1 MLYVG
6 FPHGWA
12 PTAPKADPLSG
23 APRTSVPRAGRAG
36 SLRCARGAIKS
47 AAPARRPC
55 ADSARSGLPE
65 PATVP
70 LRPAYL
76 PTDMDAERQPR
87 RGICPNDAPQR
98 VGREIW
104 TEHTMVCSVHISLPT
119 LCGASFG
126 QIPRRGCRSASMS
139 VGRYAG
145 RNGTVAGS
153 GSPLRAESAQGRR
166 AGAADLIAPR
176 AHRKLPARPARGTEV
191 RGAPERGS
199 ALGAVGAQPCGN
211 PTYSIQSCMLGYN
224 TAGHRWPW
232 DISDVHLRARRVRRT
247 RRCARAPR
255 VSYADR
261 APKCGSSYCCAGL

>member
-1 MLYVG
+1 MAIGVQLCCNTTYNFVCCMLGSHTAGHRLPPRPTPSRGPIVPPYLG
-6 FPHGWA
+6 QDA
-12 PTAPKADPLSG
+12 PAVCG
-23 APRTSVPRAGRAG
+23 
-36 SLRCARGAIKS
+36 ARGAIKS

-176 AHRKLPARPARGTEV
+176 AP
-191 RGAPERGS
+191 
-199 ALGAVGAQPCGN
+199 Q
-211 PTYSIQSCMLGYN
+211 
-224 TAGHRWPW
+224 TAGASCPRYGGTMGPREGVGLGG
-232 DISDVHLRARRVRRT
+232 S
-247 RRCARAPR
+247 RCPAVWEPNIQHTKLYVVLQHSWTPMAM
-255 VSYADR
+255 
-261 APKCGSSYCCAGL
+261 GHQ